1 MWMAFA
7 GNEPLQDSIDEDDP
21 GMCMLHLMQH
31 HPCEVGR
38 DFLSWADMRDE
49 RAGKAVRALLDVKV
63 ADDLKEDYLA
73 FVATCALEVGYYDLT
88 YSDFSIRT
96 DETEGEE

>member
-7 GNEPLQDSIDEDDP
+7 GTEPLQDSIHEDDP
-21 GMCMLHLMQH
+21 GMCMLYLMEH
-31 HPCEVGR
+31 YPLEVGR

-49 RAGKAVRALLDVKV
+49 RTETMIRALFDPVI
-63 ADDLKEDYLA
+63 ADALKEDYLA
-73 FVATCALEVGYYDLT
+73 FVATCAIYVGYYNMT